1 MFDTE
6 EFYRML
12 GKRVRRLRIQ
22 RRLTLE
28 ELAARAG
35 ISASFLGNI
44 ERGNRK
50 MSLDSFYRIA
60 LALNS
65 SANDLMGMQDSATRH
80 FAPELLRN
88 AVKLDAFD
96 ASSEEQNEKNDE

>member
-1 MFDTE
+1 MFNTE

-44 ERGNRK
+44 ERGTRK
-50 MSLDSFYRIA
+50 MSLDSFYRVA
-60 LALNS
+60 LALNCT
-65 SANDLMGMQDSATRH
+65 ANDLMGMQDSAARH

-88 AVKLDAFD
+88 TVKLNASV
-96 ASSEEQNEKNDE
+96 ASSEEQNE